1 MGCAKMI
8 TITSLEENIEKTL
21 KDSYELINHKEVHPG
36 KTIKYLHQNKLNLIF
51 IFMYKQKIKI
61 SIYEKDSLEDFSYVL
76 KDYFSFY
83 EDEYEKVIK
92 KLISIKTRVN
102 LTNIFSKK

>member
-1 MGCAKMI
+1 MI
-8 TITSLEENIEKTL
+8 TLTSLEENIENAL
-21 KDSYELINHKEVHPG
+21 KDSYELIKHTEIHTG
-36 KTIKYLHQNKLNLIF
+36 KTIKYLHQKKLNLIF

-83 EDEYEKVIK
+83 EDEYEKAIK
-92 KLISIKTRVN
+92 KLISIKRRVN
-102 LTNIFSKK
+102 LTNIFIKK